1 MITEHIIIIRD
12 PEIEMIKEAKK
23 MQGTSNTANGQV
35 LSKDLQATRDQHD
48 GINEMSVTKKMSASK
63 SQQHCHSE
71 IQIIF

>member
-23 MQGTSNTANGQV
+23 MQGTSNGQV